1 MPTAAA
7 TPRRKARPGE
17 RAGNEEPAPGN
28 RTGVCTHVQPPPR
41 GTLQVLRGN
50 GTSVGTIIVFHCP
63 SGHQMVGS
71 GLLTCAWK
79 GSVAEWSSV
88 TPVCK
93 SVPPYETFGFKVAVI
108 ASIVSC
114 AIILLMSM
122 AFLTCCLVR
131 CMKRSEQPSNRD
143 LGEGTRELAGMARGV
158 DKDPWTTSCPA
169 SSPCAQVMVHV
180 ADLGRTPP
188 APWPTAGVSRQHMAY
203 VPG

>member
-1 MPTAAA
+1 
-7 TPRRKARPGE
+7 
-17 RAGNEEPAPGN
+17 
-28 RTGVCTHVQPPPR
+28 GVCTRVQPPPR

-50 GTSVGTIIVFHCP
+50 GTSVGTVIVFRCP

-79 GSVAEWSSV
+79 GSVADWSSV

-122 AFLTCCLVR
+122 AFLTCCLMR
-131 CMKRSEQPSNRD
+131 CMKRSEQ
-143 LGEGTRELAGMARGV
+143 
-158 DKDPWTTSCPA
+158 
-169 SSPCAQVMVHV
+169 
-180 ADLGRTPP
+180 
-188 APWPTAGVSRQHMAY
+188 
-203 VPG
+203 